1 MEQYIAIILQSLTDK
16 DPSDSAA
23 AEKTIKLLDGQQ
35 NLPIFIEEIKS
46 DLQRIKDFRGDREP
60 FYQLY
65 LSIAYFL
72 QKNHKQANIALS
84 TAIQGFQIQGFPL
97 NEALGEWFFGII
109 HFESG
114 NHERAQRA
122 WGAAYAIIKKLI
134 AQFEEESKYRKA
146 KEYAGYLVQLENCRD
161 IARASLHRRNDKSL
175 DNSHLI
181 SEASGDRF
189 HHKAL
194 DNNRPFLE
202 KYHRDLA
209 NRLEY
214 LKLHK
219 LRIPPTL
226 VATLFYLYKTL
237 TPSHSIYSPVP
248 VPSTD
253 REKRA
258 YDELLKRI
266 GSFEVIE
273 QLVELEKEFELSVSR
288 VELLEKIARDWDYD
302 IKQYKK

>member
-1 MEQYIAIILQSLTDK
+1 MKQYIAVILQSLTDK
-16 DPSDSAA
+16 DPSDSAT

-60 FYQLY
+60 FYRLY
-65 LSIAYFL
+65 LSIAHFL

-97 NEALGEWFFGII
+97 NEALGEWLFGIF

-122 WGAAYAIIKKLI
+122 WDTAYAIIKKLI

-146 KEYAGYLVQLENCRD
+146 KEYAGCLAQLENCRNL
-161 IARASLHRRNDKSL
+161 ARTSLHLRIDNSL
-175 DNSHLI
+175 DNSHPTT
-181 SEASGDRF
+181 EASGDRF

-194 DNNRPFLE
+194 DSNRPFLE

-237 TPSHSIYSPVP
+237 TPSHSVYSPIP
-248 VPSTD
+248 TPITD
-253 REKRA
+253 RERKA
-258 YDELLKRI
+258 YEELLKRI

-273 QLVELEKEFELSVSR
+273 QLVDLEKEFEPGASR

-302 IKQYKK
+302 IKQYR